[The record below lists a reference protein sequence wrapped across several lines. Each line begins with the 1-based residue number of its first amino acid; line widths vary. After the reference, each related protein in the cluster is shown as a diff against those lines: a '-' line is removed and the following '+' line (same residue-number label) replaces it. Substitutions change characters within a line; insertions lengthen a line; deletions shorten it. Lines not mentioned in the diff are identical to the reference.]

1 MAMTLLQLFKPELL
15 ERIRKPVLTEGV
27 KGKRTEPS
35 VRVDKA
41 AVVEGY
47 HKINLRET
55 FERARRDMG
64 VL

>member
-1 MAMTLLQLFKPELL
+1 MRKTDMKLQ
-15 ERIRKPVLTEGV
+15 IIKPVLTEGV

-41 AVVEGY
+41 VAVEGY

-55 FERARRDMG
+55 FRIARLRVRG
-64 VL
+64 GAA